1 MFDGI
6 DVDLASLLLFI
17 AVGFAAQIVD
27 GALGMAFGVIS
38 NTLLVSLGVPPAAAS
53 AGVHMVETF
62 TTAASATSHVLHRNV
77 EWKLFARL
85 IIPGMIGGIA
95 GAYLL
100 TNVDAAS
107 AKPFVLA
114 YLTAIGVYLFARGI
128 LYPPTEKRPKMI
140 EPLGLVGGFLDAAGG
155 GGWGPIVT
163 SNLLVQGASPR
174 MVIGTVNTVEF
185 FLTITISATFVATLG
200 LAAFTIA
207 TVGLLIGG
215 MIAAPFGAYMAKRV
229 STKKLLILVGLVL
242 MITSA
247 YGLTSVLASL

>member
-1 MFDGI
+1 
-6 DVDLASLLLFI
+6 
-17 AVGFAAQIVD
+17 
-27 GALGMAFGVIS
+27 
-38 NTLLVSLGVPPAAAS
+38 
-53 AGVHMVETF
+53 
-62 TTAASATSHVLHRNV
+62 
-77 EWKLFARL
+77 
-85 IIPGMIGGIA
+85 
-95 GAYLL
+95 
-100 TNVDAAS
+100 
-107 AKPFVLA
+107 
-114 YLTAIGVYLFARGI
+114 
-128 LYPPTEKRPKMI
+128 MI